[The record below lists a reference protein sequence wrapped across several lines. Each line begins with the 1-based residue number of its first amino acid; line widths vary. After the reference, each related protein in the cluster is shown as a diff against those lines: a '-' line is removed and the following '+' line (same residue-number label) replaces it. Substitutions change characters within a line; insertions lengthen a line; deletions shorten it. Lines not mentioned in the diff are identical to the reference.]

1 MLIHSECAQRMLKR
15 QMFAYLIPIKKK
27 KKEFAYFTGC
37 LNTFNFCVLLQ
48 KDSGQCHHNRFRQS
62 RQSSPGRVREDP
74 RYLQIVTERSVMIYV
89 DLAII
94 IQPEIIN
101 GIING

>member
-1 MLIHSECAQRMLKR
+1 MCTADVEKANVCL
-15 QMFAYLIPIKKK
+15 FNTNKKK
-27 KKEFAYFTGC
+27 NEFAYFTVC
-37 LNTFNFCVLLQ
+37 VNTFNFCVLLQ
-48 KDSGQCHHNRFRQS
+48 KDSGECHHNRFSQS
-62 RQSSPGRVREDP
+62 RQSSPGWEREDP

-94 IQPEIIN
+94 IQTEIIN

>member
-1 MLIHSECAQRMLKR
+1 MHISQVVSTLSISVSYFKR
-15 QMFAYLIPIKKK
+15 
-27 KKEFAYFTGC
+27 T
-37 LNTFNFCVLLQ
+37 V
-48 KDSGQCHHNRFRQS
+48 DSGQCHHNRFSQS
-62 RQSSPGRVREDP
+62 RQSSPGWEREDP

-94 IQPEIIN
+94 IQTEIIN